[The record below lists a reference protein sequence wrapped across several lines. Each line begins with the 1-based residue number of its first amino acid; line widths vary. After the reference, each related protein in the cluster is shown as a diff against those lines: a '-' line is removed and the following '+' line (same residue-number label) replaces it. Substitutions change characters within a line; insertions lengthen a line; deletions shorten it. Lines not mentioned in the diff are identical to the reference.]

1 LFQQQTAMVRL
12 VDPVA
17 EYPATSVV
25 AGAFALL
32 VAAAWFASLPG
43 ISIAVAYYG
52 AVLLSER
59 LYCRWRASTSRR
71 HRSLLGLAATW
82 LSVLAY
88 SAVLLPSNFSTA
100 VL

>member
-1 LFQQQTAMVRL
+1 MVRL

-17 EYPATSVV
+17 EYPTTSVV
-25 AGAFALL
+25 AGTFALL

-43 ISIAVAYYG
+43 ISISVAYYG

-59 LYCRWRASTSRR
+59 LYCRWRTSSSRR
-71 HRSLLGLAATW
+71 RRSLLGLVLTW
-82 LSVLAY
+82 LIVLAY

-100 VL
+100 VI